1 MKSFRIVR
9 FIAVTAL
16 LAFSCGCLGNRAI
29 TVRDSSGAGVA
40 LKESAC
46 RIVST
51 VPSNTEILYALGLKD
66 QVVGLTKY
74 CAKTCDTKGKVVIG
88 GWITPDCQKILDLK
102 PDLIFA
108 FGGIQ
113 RKWHDK
119 FREIAPT
126 YCFEPTTVEDTL
138 QAVLDIGRLTKR
150 DQKAKEIVR
159 EQREV
164 LARIKAKLSSL
175 PPEQRLR
182 VARVF
187 GTNTRVRTVGRRSF
201 LTDVIKL
208 AGGVNVFGD
217 VDDDYFQVT
226 FERLASLDPDVL
238 IVHGEKKEGKRKM
251 AAFRKSPEFS
261 KLRAV
266 KNGRVLVYSCDYIC
280 HANAAIA
287 DTVEMVAWGLY
298 PSIFWDWGQPLTR
311 DK

>member
-1 MKSFRIVR
+1 MKSFGIVR
-9 FIAVTAL
+9 FIAVTAFL
-16 LAFSCGCLGNRAI
+16 VFSLGCLGNRAI
-29 TVRDSSGAGVA
+29 TVRDSSGAKVA
-40 LKESAC
+40 LKESPS

-74 CAKTCDTKGKVVIG
+74 CAKTCDTRGKMIIG
-88 GWITPDCQKILDLK
+88 GWVNPDCQKILDLK

-113 RKWHDK
+113 GKWHD
-119 FREIAPT
+119 RLRDIAPT

-150 DQKAKEIVR
+150 DQKAKEIVKQ
-159 EQREV
+159 QREV
-164 LARIKAKLSSL
+164 LARIQAKLSSV
-175 PPEQRLR
+175 PPKERLR

-187 GTNTRVRTVGRRSF
+187 GTNTKVRTVGRRSF
-201 LTDVIKL
+201 LSDVIKL

-217 VDDDYFQVT
+217 VDDDYIQVT

-238 IVHGEKKEGKRKM
+238 IVHGEKKDEKKKI
-251 AAFRKSPEFS
+251 AAFGKSPKFS
-261 KLRAV
+261 KLKAV

-280 HANAAIA
+280 HPNAAIA
-287 DTVEMVAWGLY
+287 DTVEMVAGGLY
-298 PSIFWDWGQPLTR
+298 PNIFQR
-311 DK
+311 HK